1 MNDNLLT
8 PAEKRVFTLV
18 LEGLSNQE
26 IAEKLNVSVN
36 TVKTHVARILKKNG
50 VKNRRELILK
60 TLKSIR

>member
-36 TVKTHVARILKKNG
+36 TVKTHVARILKKNS

-60 TLKSIR
+60 ILKSIR

>member
-1 MNDNLLT
+1 MNDNFLT

-36 TVKTHVARILKKNG
+36 TVKTHVARILKKNS

-60 TLKSIR
+60 SLKSIR